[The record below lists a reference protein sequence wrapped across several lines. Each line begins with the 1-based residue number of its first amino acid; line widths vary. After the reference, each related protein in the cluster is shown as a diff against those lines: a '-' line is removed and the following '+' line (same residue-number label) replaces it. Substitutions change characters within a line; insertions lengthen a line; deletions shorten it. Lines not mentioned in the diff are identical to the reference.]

1 MMAQEL
7 LTFCFLLTSKAFLIK
22 FVGITMAEAITFLN
36 TFRHQQASVLGIL
49 SNPRVLVT
57 VIAASFLIQLLAF

>member
-1 MMAQEL
+1 MAQER
-7 LTFCFLLTSKAFLIK
+7 LTFCCMLTSKAFLIK
-22 FVGITMAEAITFLN
+22 FVGMAMAEAIIFLN

-57 VIAASFLIQLLAF
+57 VIAASFLIQLFAI